1 MIFKIFRND
10 LKGKRIL
17 ETGEKYYFQDTGL
30 RHAILSYNQND
41 INQLLENVVLLNML
55 IHGYRVTIGKYGHKE
70 IDFICEKGNERIY
83 IQVTLSLANEKVKN
97 SEYGN
102 LLDLQDNSILKWLSQ
117 PTSTEAILI
126 RG

>member
-1 MIFKIFRND
+1 
-10 LKGKRIL
+10 
-17 ETGEKYYFQDTGL
+17 
-30 RHAILSYNQND
+30 
-41 INQLLENVVLLNML
+41 ML

-117 PTSTEAILI
+117 PTSTESILI